1 MSSTHHRRAD
11 QQRPELRP
19 GESPA
24 PLLPP
29 EPGMTAAQAA
39 LARAQAARAHA
50 DASRPFP
57 NPSPN
62 QGPSRTAGPVS
73 RRYEPSLLDEI
84 TEELRAQDYLTFI
97 FLAYGSSGCAHD
109 SADEWFPALDA
120 AVRLALDLMF
130 GASPSGRR
138 LQSFRDPQE
147 GLPDEATRGATIA
160 AVQSCLERLRRRK
173 DIHFV
178 LAWHIEGEDKPHFDL
193 VGVSEDKVF
202 EQIGDFLGEE
212 VKDHLN
218 C

>member
-1 MSSTHHRRAD
+1 MSDNTQNQIEQGNSNPARS
-11 QQRPELRP
+11 EVL
-19 GESPA
+19 SPTAA
-24 PLLPP
+24 PQ
-29 EPGMTAAQAA
+29 GSMTAAQAA
-39 LARAQAARAHA
+39 LARAQAARAH
-50 DASRPFP
+50 DANRPLP

-97 FLAYGSSGCAHD
+97 FLAHGSSGCEHD

-147 GLPDEATRGATIA
+147 DLPDEATRGATIA

-178 LAWHIEGEDKPHFDL
+178 LAWYIEGADKPHFDL

-212 VKDHLN
+212 VKAHLN